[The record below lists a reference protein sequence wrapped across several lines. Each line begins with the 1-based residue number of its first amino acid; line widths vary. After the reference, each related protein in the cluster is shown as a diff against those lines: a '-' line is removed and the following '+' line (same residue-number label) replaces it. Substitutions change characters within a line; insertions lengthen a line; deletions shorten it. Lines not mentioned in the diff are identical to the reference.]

1 VPVARGQFTVRVK
14 EELAALRPDGRPERR
29 ALLAA
34 LLRFAATLHIG
45 RAIGPGEPL
54 APGATGGPGAGG
66 SGWAPWDA
74 PAGPAG
80 GGPGAVG
87 GPAGLG
93 AADPASGSGRRFTLV
108 LASRSGGVARLG
120 FWLLHTGYG
129 VKADFRV
136 RSRGALAPAA
146 RYEVVLAE
154 QVERVLTD
162 AGILDAAG
170 RLTHGIPGALVRGRE
185 PAACYLRGAFL
196 GRGSVS
202 APAREP
208 HLEIGAPDER
218 TAAGLA
224 AMAGRLGLPASASVR
239 ADQDTYRVL
248 LKGGESIGRALA
260 TMGAS
265 SAYLAWEDSRIRREV
280 RGEAVRLSN
289 ADQAN
294 LRRSVAAAMAQVAM
308 VEAAVAELG
317 WEALPADV
325 ADVAALR
332 LANPEATLTELGAL
346 LDPPRSKGAVLARLR
361 RLVELREATDEHG

>member
-1 VPVARGQFTVRVK
+1 MPAARGQFTVRVK
-14 EELAALRPDGRPERR
+14 EELAALRPQGRPERR

-45 RAIGPGEPL
+45 RPIGPEGP
-54 APGATGGPGAGG
+54 AAAFADSAGSGPGTRDAAMGPAAG
-66 SGWAPWDA
+66 SV
-74 PAGPAG
+74 AGPG
-80 GGPGAVG
+80 G
-87 GPAGLG
+87 
-93 AADPASGSGRRFTLV
+93 GSGRRFTLV

-120 FWLLHTGYG
+120 FWLLHSGYG

-136 RSRGALAPAA
+136 RSRGPLAPAA
-146 RYEVVLAE
+146 RYEVVLAQ
-154 QVERVLTD
+154 QVERVLAD

-202 APAREP
+202 APTREP

-218 TAAGLA
+218 AATGLVA
-224 AMAGRLGLPASASVR
+224 LLGRLGLPATAGVR
-239 ADQDTYRVL
+239 ADQDLHRVL

-265 SAYLAWEDSRIRREV
+265 SAYLAWEDGRIRREV
-280 RGEAVRLSN
+280 RGEAVRLAN

-308 VEAAVAELG
+308 VETAVAELG
-317 WEALPADV
+317 WEGLPADV

-332 LANPEATLTELGAL
+332 LANPEASLAELGAL

-361 RLVELREATDEHG
+361 RLEELREDAENNG